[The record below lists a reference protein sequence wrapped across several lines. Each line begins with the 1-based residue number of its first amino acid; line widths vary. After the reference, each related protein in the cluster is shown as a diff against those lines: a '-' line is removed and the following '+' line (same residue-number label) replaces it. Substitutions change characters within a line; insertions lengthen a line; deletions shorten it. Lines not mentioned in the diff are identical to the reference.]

1 MNSSA
6 FSRDRLLVVALAV
19 VLIAALVA
27 PGWMRFL
34 LQVSMSAGLVA
45 LGVMLQMRL
54 GLVSFGQGLYYCIG
68 GYTAAMLAVFAG
80 ITDIVTLAVAG
91 TIMAGVVAYIAGF
104 LMRRYR
110 GIFFAMLS
118 LALSMILYGVLVKAR
133 ALGSTDGFNIHHLSL
148 FGFALQGEMKQLASY
163 CLTIIGVLASV
174 MAARRYLASSA
185 GTVAEAIRENEL
197 RVEYLGASAQTLVHY
212 TYMLAALISGLGGVL
227 FALAIGHVDPMMV
240 YWSTSGQFV
249 FVALLSGT
257 VSVVAPL
264 MGMLL
269 LEIVRMYAM
278 AASPNTWQII
288 LGTVMLAVIIFIPKG
303 LFSVIMPQRRGDKS

>member
-1 MNSSA
+1 MNSLT
-6 FSRDRLLVVALAV
+6 FSRDRMLIATLAV
-19 VLIAALVA
+19 VLFAALVA

-68 GYTAAMLAVFAG
+68 GYTAAMLAVFTG
-80 ITDIVTLAVAG
+80 INDIVALAVAG
-91 TIMAGVVAYIAGF
+91 TVVAGLVAFIAGF

-110 GIFFAMLS
+110 GIFLAMLS
-118 LALSMILYGVLVKAR
+118 LALSMILYGILVKAR
-133 ALGSTDGFNIHHLSL
+133 VLGSTDGFNIHHLSL
-148 FGFALQGEMKQLASY
+148 FGFSLQGEAKQMATYS
-163 CLTIIGVLASV
+163 LTIVCVLASV
-174 MAARRYLASSA
+174 LVSRRYLSSSV

-197 RVEYLGASAQTLVHY
+197 RVEYLGSSAQVLVHY
-212 TYMLAALISGLGGVL
+212 TYVLAALISGLGGVL
-227 FALAIGHVDPMMV
+227 FALAIGHVDPLMV

-264 MGMLL
+264 IGMLL

-303 LFSVIMPQRRGDKS
+303 LFSVIIPKNRGEKS

>member
-1 MNSSA
+1 MNSLA
-6 FSRDRLLVVALAV
+6 FSRDRLLIATLAL
-19 VLIAALVA
+19 VLVAALVA

-80 ITDIVTLAVAG
+80 ITDILALAAAG
-91 TIMAGVVAYIAGF
+91 TVMTGLVAYIAGF

-118 LALSMILYGVLVKAR
+118 LALSMILYGILVKAR

-148 FGFALQGEMKQLASY
+148 LGVSLQGEAKQFATYS
-163 CLTIIGVLASV
+163 LTIACVLASV
-174 MAARRYLASSA
+174 LASRRYLSSSV

-197 RVEYLGASAQTLVHY
+197 RVEYLGASAQALVHY
-212 TYMLAALISGLGGVL
+212 TYVLAALVSGLGGVL
-227 FALAIGHVDPMMV
+227 FALAIGHVDPLMV

-264 MGMLL
+264 IGMLL
-269 LEIVRMYAM
+269 LEVVRMYAM

-303 LFSVIMPQRRGDKS
+303 LFSVIMPQNRGDRT

>member
-1 MNSSA
+1 MSLQGI
-6 FSRDRLLVVALAV
+6 SRDTLL
-19 VLIAALVA
+19 IGALVIILVGALLA
-27 PGWMRFL
+27 PGWIRFL

-80 ITDIVTLAVAG
+80 VTDILVLTVAGIVASGAVAF
-91 TIMAGVVAYIAGF
+91 VAGF

-133 ALGSTDGFNIHHLSL
+133 ALGSTDGFNIHVLSIL
-148 FGFALQGEMKQLASY
+148 GFGLQGEVKQFATY
-163 CLTIIGVLASV
+163 VLTICGTLGAVLA
-174 MAARRYLASSA
+174 ARHYLASSL
-185 GTVAEAIRENEL
+185 GVVAEAIRENEL
-197 RVEYLGASAQTLVHY
+197 RVEYLGSSARVLVHY
-212 TYMLAALISGLGGVL
+212 TYVLAALVSGLGGVL
-227 FALAIGHVDPMMV
+227 SALAIGHVDPLMV

-264 MGMLL
+264 IGMFL
-269 LEIVRMYAM
+269 LESLRIFAM
-278 AASPNTWQII
+278 SASPNTWQII

-303 LFSVIMPQRRGDKS
+303 LFSLIMPRAQGGKS

>member
-1 MNSSA
+1 MNSLV
-6 FSRDRLLVVALAV
+6 FSRDRLLIAGLAI
-19 VLIAALVA
+19 VLLAALVA
-27 PGWMRFL
+27 PSWMRFL

-80 ITDIVTLAVAG
+80 INDIAVLAVAG
-91 TIMAGVVAYIAGF
+91 TVVAGTVAFVAGF

-148 FGFALQGEMKQLASY
+148 LGFSLQGETKQIATYS
-163 CLTIIGVLASV
+163 LTVVCVLASV
-174 MAARRYLASSA
+174 LASRRYLSSA
-185 GTVAEAIRENEL
+185 VGTVAEAIRENEL
-197 RVEYLGASAQTLVHY
+197 RVEYLGSSAQVLVHY
-212 TYMLAALISGLGGVL
+212 TYVLAALISGLGGVL
-227 FALAIGHVDPMMV
+227 FALAIGHVDPLMV

-264 MGMLL
+264 IGMLL
-269 LEIVRMYAM
+269 LEVVRMYAM
-278 AASPNTWQII
+278 AFSPNTWQII

-303 LFSVIMPQRRGDKS
+303 LFSVIMPQNRGGKP

>member
-1 MNSSA
+1 MNS
-6 FSRDRLLVVALAV
+6 FTLSRDRLLIGLLAVAL
-19 VLIAALVA
+19 IGALLA
-27 PGWMRFL
+27 PGWVRFMM
-34 LQVSMSAGLVA
+34 QVSVSAGLVA

-68 GYTAAMLAVFAG
+68 GYTAAMLAVFYG
-80 ITDIVTLAVAG
+80 ITDIVTLALAG
-91 TIMAGVVAYIAGF
+91 TVVSGLVAVVAGF

-148 FGFALQGEMKQLASY
+148 FGFSLQGEVKQLATYS
-163 CLTIIGVLASV
+163 LTVVAALVAVLVS
-174 MAARRYLASSA
+174 RRYLSSSL
-185 GTVAEAIRENEL
+185 GSVAEAIRENEL
-197 RVEYLGASAQTLVHY
+197 RVEYLGSSGQLLVHY
-212 TYMLAALISGLGGVL
+212 TYVLAALISGLGGVL
-227 FALAIGHVDPMMV
+227 SALAIGHVDPLMV

-264 MGMLL
+264 IGMFL
-269 LEIVRMYAM
+269 LEVVRMYAM
-278 AASPNTWQII
+278 SVSPNTWQII

-303 LFSVIMPQRRGDKS
+303 LFSVLMPRNRGGKS